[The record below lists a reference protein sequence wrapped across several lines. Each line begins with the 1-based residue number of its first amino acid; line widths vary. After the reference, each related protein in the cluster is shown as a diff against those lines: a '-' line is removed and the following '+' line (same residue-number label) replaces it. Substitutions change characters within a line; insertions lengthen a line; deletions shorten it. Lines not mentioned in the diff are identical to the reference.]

1 MFLKVCS
8 KLNWLRGFCGRS
20 SIKLL
25 LDGSEDDGSI
35 RCSIRDLS
43 GTRGLNI
50 IPKHKEW
57 ITATS
62 TPKPEQSETKGRL
75 LVFWMLARYL
85 KTREPKEE
93 YGNYRGI
100 RP

>member
-35 RCSIRDLS
+35 RCSIRNLS
-43 GTRGLNI
+43 GTRGLNR
-50 IPKHKEW
+50 IPKHKERILPHLLLNLNNQKPRDDSSYFGCSLDTDKCGNRKKSMG
-57 ITATS
+57 ITGA
-62 TPKPEQSETKGRL
+62 
-75 LVFWMLARYL
+75 
-85 KTREPKEE
+85 
-93 YGNYRGI
+93 
-100 RP
+100 